1 MQMDPNEI
9 RSSGMHPFGR
19 IFADPSADKASASV
33 SLWQVLFNPEAGP
46 GNVMFFQGAEL
57 TGGAVRIYTDN
68 PKLAQWIRDEIP
80 LDGTNP
86 DSTVTEATFSSRGDL
101 SSTLTISVE
110 AGADQLVCSWSD
122 FMPAFASVH
131 APVPE
136 ALGGHGH
143 YAVYVSARQM
153 TVALNGV
160 EAGGSPKPQP
170 FGEWQGTSAF
180 VVLGETWMRPAR

>member
-1 MQMDPNEI
+1 
-9 RSSGMHPFGR
+9 
-19 IFADPSADKASASV
+19 
-33 SLWQVLFNPEAGP
+33 
-46 GNVMFFQGAEL
+46 MFFQGAEL